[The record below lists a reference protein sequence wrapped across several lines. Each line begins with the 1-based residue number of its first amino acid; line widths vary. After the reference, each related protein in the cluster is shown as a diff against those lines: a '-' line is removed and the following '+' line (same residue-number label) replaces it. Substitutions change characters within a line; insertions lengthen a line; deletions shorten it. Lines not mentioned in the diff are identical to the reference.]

1 MKRSFYTDQEI
12 INGLRDR
19 NESVVKYFFYQ
30 EEVGLLKEIQY
41 KLFKNRVDY
50 DEMVSELYLY
60 LQADNWRKLDTF
72 AGLNGAH
79 LCTWMSVV
87 AWRFFM
93 SIYDQIVEK
102 DSEEDLLAYN
112 HDCNESSLALEIGMD
127 LERVFKAMKN
137 ERYVEV
143 LKLLLIEGC
152 SPEEVAALW
161 KMKVD
166 NVYNIKH
173 RAIAKFIKIYGK

>member
-12 INGLRDR
+12 INGLRNR
-19 NESVVKYFFYQ
+19 NERVVKYFFYQ
-30 EEVGLLKEIQY
+30 EEVCLLKEIQY

-87 AWRFFM
+87 AWRFF
-93 SIYDQIVEK
+93 IPVYLFV
-102 DSEEDLLAYN
+102 
-112 HDCNESSLALEIGMD
+112 
-127 LERVFKAMKN
+127 
-137 ERYVEV
+137 
-143 LKLLLIEGC
+143 LLLVLAV
-152 SPEEVAALW
+152 SLLW
-161 KMKVD
+161 LYPRRYSKSCVI
-166 NVYNIKH
+166 VLLC
-173 RAIAKFIKIYGK
+173 

>member
-1 MKRSFYTDQEI
+1 
-12 INGLRDR
+12 
-19 NESVVKYFFYQ
+19 
-30 EEVGLLKEIQY
+30 
-41 KLFKNRVDY
+41 
-50 DEMVSELYLY
+50 
-60 LQADNWRKLDTF
+60 
-72 AGLNGAH
+72 
-79 LCTWMSVV
+79 MSVV

-102 DSEEDLLAYN
+102 DSDEDLLAYN